1 MDQSA
6 IYPETICEGVVGAG
20 RCLAFGGSARRQ
32 IHGMAQNRRGNVLG
46 ATMPSARRV
55 QPASLREALRAWFS
69 PYRFFTRKRHP
80 LLTLSITDY

>member
-6 IYPETICEGVVGAG
+6 IYPETICEGVVW
-20 RCLAFGGSARRQ
+20 RLAFGVWRVG
-32 IHGMAQNRRGNVLG
+32 GPAQNRRGNVLG

-55 QPASLREALRAWFS
+55 PPASLRKRCGRGFR
-69 PYRFFTRKRHP
+69 PTDFFTRKRHP